1 MTTDDEDSV
10 NVMVAI
16 FLLYLRLR
24 VYLRLMQLLFVVAL
38 VWISVVYVLIGLF
51 KVLQF
56 FLLRIVENPK
66 GSIIALSA
74 LLTSIGAIVKILMNK
89 PE

>member
-10 NVMVAI
+10 NVMAAI